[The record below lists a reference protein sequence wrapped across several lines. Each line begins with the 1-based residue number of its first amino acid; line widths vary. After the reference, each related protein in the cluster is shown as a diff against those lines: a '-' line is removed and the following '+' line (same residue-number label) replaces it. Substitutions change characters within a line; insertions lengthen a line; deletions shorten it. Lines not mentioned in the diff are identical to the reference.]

1 MNIGRTNKRVT
12 FCRYEEITNELEQ
25 EAQQLKRI
33 RTVWASVEPKSG
45 REFQEADK
53 DHPELTYIVT
63 TRYFADITPD
73 MFIQFKGRLFNIK
86 SIRNIT
92 EANEMLEIY
101 CTEKANEK
109 KEVEEQIKNID

>member
-1 MNIGRTNKRVT
+1 MDIGRTNKRVT
-12 FCRYEEITNELEQ
+12 FCRYEETTNELEQ

-53 DHPELTYIVT
+53 DHPELTHIIT

-73 MFIQFKGRLFNIK
+73 MFIEFKGRQFNIK
-86 SIRNIT
+86 SIRNIR
-92 EANEMLEIY
+92 EANEMLEIS
-101 CTEKANEK
+101 CTERID
-109 KEVEEQIKNID
+109 EQRAVVNSG